1 MSILNHIEIETE
13 ERDAYLR
20 LAAQKRRGAGEEVD
34 GEIEDGNGDVAS
46 QMSPERFA
54 ELEARDELI
63 LTVTAKGYGKRS
75 SAYEYRVT
83 GRGGQGVANIEMS
96 ARNGHVVGSFPVAEQ
111 DQIML
116 VTDGGQLIRCPVHDI
131 RVARRQTQ
139 GVTIFKVAEDEQVVA
154 VAHMSDVMDEDE
166 DGSEGE
172 GLPEIPP
179 QTPVGDQNGGD
190 QNG

>member
-1 MSILNHIEIETE
+1 
-13 ERDAYLR
+13 
-20 LAAQKRRGAGEEVD
+20 
-34 GEIEDGNGDVAS
+34 
-46 QMSPERFA
+46 MSPERFA

-96 ARNGHVVGSFPVAEQ
+96 ARNGHVIGSFPVAEQ

-131 RVARRQTQ
+131 RVARRPTQ
-139 GVTIFKVAEDEQVVA
+139 GFTIFKVAVDEQVLA
-154 VAHMSDVMDEDE
+154 
-166 DGSEGE
+166 
-172 GLPEIPP
+172 
-179 QTPVGDQNGGD
+179 
-190 QNG
+190 